1 MKAGRLYTKIFLSF
15 LAILALILLLTFAL
29 FIRFPG
35 KYFHERFEQYAKGH
49 ATMVKMFLEEKI
61 RSDSITPPSK
71 ERLLQD
77 FVVRMGEIY
86 GARFWLT
93 DSHGKLL
100 VKSFDGAI
108 PKAPGKRI
116 RVEIEGE
123 TGVFEIER
131 AFRKGRG
138 LYMCIPI
145 QLADGQ
151 IVHLHSLFEAID
163 SSRHKWG
170 FAVGLLVIGV
180 VIALL
185 VIPVARL
192 ITKPLNRLRKSAI
205 RFSRGDLSHRTS
217 VKGRDEI
224 AQLGATFNLMA
235 ERLERMI
242 SGGKELTAN
251 VSHELRSPLA
261 RIRIAEEIMREQM
274 KKGKSGETEKHLN
287 HICEDIGELD
297 RLIGRILE
305 FSKLDIHEGAFEKVS
320 LDLSSML
327 HGLLL
332 RFETTMEK
340 KRVESMVEIPE
351 EVFMEGDRKSL
362 ESALS
367 NLLDNAVKYVPQGG
381 RISVHVAREPDCLQ
395 LRIFNTYGKLTDD
408 ELENLFEPFYR
419 VAGVKEAGTGL
430 GLAITKKIIERHGGR
445 IRAVNSRN
453 GIEFFITIGKGGHR
467 SFETSFLS

>member
-1 MKAGRLYTKIFLSF
+1 
-15 LAILALILLLTFAL
+15 
-29 FIRFPG
+29 
-35 KYFHERFEQYAKGH
+35 
-49 ATMVKMFLEEKI
+49 
-61 RSDSITPPSK
+61 
-71 ERLLQD
+71 
-77 FVVRMGEIY
+77 
-86 GARFWLT
+86 
-93 DSHGKLL
+93 
-100 VKSFDGAI
+100 
-108 PKAPGKRI
+108 
-116 RVEIEGE
+116 
-123 TGVFEIER
+123 
-131 AFRKGRG
+131 
-138 LYMCIPI
+138 
-145 QLADGQ
+145 
-151 IVHLHSLFEAID
+151 
-163 SSRHKWG
+163 
-170 FAVGLLVIGV
+170 
-180 VIALL
+180 
-185 VIPVARL
+185 
-192 ITKPLNRLRKSAI
+192 
-205 RFSRGDLSHRTS
+205 

-224 AQLGATFNLMA
+224 AQLGTTFNLMA

>member
-61 RSDSITPPSK
+61 RSDSITPPSQ

-151 IVHLHSLFEAID
+151 IVQLHSLFESID

-261 RIRIAEEIMREQM
+261 RIRVAEEIMREQL
-274 KKGKSGETEKHLN
+274 KKGKTGETEKHLN
-287 HICEDIGELD
+287 NICEDIGELD

-305 FSKLDIHEGAFEKVS
+305 FSKLDIHEGGFEKMP

-332 RFETTMEK
+332 RFETTLEK
-340 KRVESMVEIPE
+340 KSVEPIVEIPQG
-351 EVFMEGDRKSL
+351 VFMNADRKSL

-381 RISVHVAREPDCLQ
+381 RISVHVAQEPDYLQ

-445 IRAVNSRN
+445 IRAANSRN
-453 GIEFFITIGKGGHR
+453 GIEFSIR
-467 SFETSFLS
+467 LSG

>member
-61 RSDSITPPSK
+61 RSDSIMSPPE

-77 FVVRMGEIY
+77 FVARMGETY
-86 GARFWLT
+86 GARFWFA

-100 VKSFDGAI
+100 VKSFDGVI
-108 PKAPGKRI
+108 PKAPGKRV
-116 RVEIEGE
+116 RVKIEGE

-151 IVHLHSLFEAID
+151 IVHLHSLFESID

-261 RIRIAEEIMREQM
+261 RIRVAEEIMREQL
-274 KKGKSGETEKHLN
+274 KKGKTGETEKHLN
-287 HICEDIGELD
+287 NICEDIGELD

-305 FSKLDIHEGAFEKVS
+305 FSKLDIHEGAFEKVP

-327 HGLLL
+327 HRLLL

-340 KRVESMVEIPE
+340 KRVEPRVEIPQG
-351 EVFMEGDRKSL
+351 VFMNADRKSL

-367 NLLDNAVKYVPQGG
+367 NLLDNAAKYVPQGG
-381 RISVHVAREPDCLQ
+381 RISVHVAREPDYLQ

-419 VAGVKEAGTGL
+419 VAGMQESGTGL

-453 GIEFFITIGKGGHR
+453 GIEFFIQ
-467 SFETSFLS
+467 FP